1 MAKDGTPTMNTGET
15 CRRDGILFVISAPS
29 GAGKT
34 TLFKELIDFFPDL
47 RHSVSYTTRPIRS
60 GETDGVDY
68 HFVSRERFEQMIAA
82 GAFAEWATV
91 HGNLY
96 GTALQTLIDS
106 KDAGC
111 DILLDIDY
119 QGAATLRQH
128 LSNGVYIFVL
138 PPDFDELRRRLEKRN
153 TDSAEIIATR
163 IANAGREVAE
173 ARHYDYIVVNDD
185 FKVALDQLKAI
196 VVSQRCRREHM
207 LSWVE
212 SVFKPGQ
219 G

>member
-1 MAKDGTPTMNTGET
+1 MIKTGAPGQ
-15 CRRDGILFVISAPS
+15 RDGILFVISAPS

-47 RHSVSYTTRPIRS
+47 RHSVSYTTRPMRT

-68 HFVSRERFEQMIAA
+68 HFVTRERFEKMIAE
-82 GAFAEWATV
+82 GAFAEWASV

-106 KDAGC
+106 KNAGC

-128 LSNGVYIFVL
+128 LANGVYIFVL
-138 PPDFDELRRRLEKRN
+138 PPNYDELRRRLEKRN

-173 ARHYDYIVVNDD
+173 AKQYDYIVVNDD
-185 FKVALDQLKAI
+185 FNVALDQLKAI

-207 LSWVE
+207 LPWVE
-212 SVFKPGQ
+212 RVFKP
-219 G
+219 